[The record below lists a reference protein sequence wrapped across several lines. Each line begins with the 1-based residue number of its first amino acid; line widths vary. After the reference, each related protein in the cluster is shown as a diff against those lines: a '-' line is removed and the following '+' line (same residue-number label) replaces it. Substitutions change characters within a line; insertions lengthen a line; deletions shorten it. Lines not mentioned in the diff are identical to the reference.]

1 MELKGKVALVSG
13 GASGL
18 GEACARRFVKAGA
31 QVYILDLNSATGKA
45 LSDELGDAAHF
56 IKMDVAVESDVYNA
70 INEIRSNA
78 KKLHVVVNAAGIELP
93 EPVLGDDGPIQLNR
107 FERVIQVN
115 LIGSFNVVR
124 LAAAVMADN
133 KPTADGERGVI
144 INMASISAY
153 DGQVGQAAYAA
164 SKGGVAAMTLPIAR
178 EMARH
183 GVRVV
188 SIAPGLFDTPL
199 YEAMSQPVR
208 ESLVADVPFP
218 SRLGR
223 PDEYAHLVQA
233 IVENQMLNGEVIR
246 LDGALRLRAQ

>member
-1 MELKGKVALVSG
+1 
-13 GASGL
+13 
-18 GEACARRFVKAGA
+18 
-31 QVYILDLNSATGKA
+31 
-45 LSDELGDAAHF
+45 
-56 IKMDVAVESDVYNA
+56 
-70 INEIRSNA
+70 
-78 KKLHVVVNAAGIELP
+78 
-93 EPVLGDDGPIQLNR
+93 
-107 FERVIQVN
+107 
-115 LIGSFNVVR
+115 
-124 LAAAVMADN
+124 
-133 KPTADGERGVI
+133 
-144 INMASISAY
+144 
-153 DGQVGQAAYAA
+153 
-164 SKGGVAAMTLPIAR
+164 MTLPIAR